1 MVPKDPIRYDLHM
14 KSFHWPSN
22 FLEYALIKFLMNV
35 QHDVVF
41 SSVICVDS
49 PSCAAIVVV

>member
-1 MVPKDPIRYDLHM
+1 MVLNDPIRYDLHV

-22 FLEYALIKFLMNV
+22 FLEYALIKKENV

-41 SSVICVDS
+41 SSGICVDS
-49 PSCAAIVVV
+49 PSCAAIVVA